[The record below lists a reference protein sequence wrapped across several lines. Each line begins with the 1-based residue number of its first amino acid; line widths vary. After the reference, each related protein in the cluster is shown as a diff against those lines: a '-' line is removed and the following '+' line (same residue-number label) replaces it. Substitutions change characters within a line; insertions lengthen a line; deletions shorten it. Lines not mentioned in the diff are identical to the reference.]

1 MRFYNKL
8 PDMECLSGDTL
19 PAFHVKVEGAE
30 LSKLS
35 MQVILADSR
44 SPNVAVLSKECTAA
58 SGGFAV
64 QLTSED
70 TSRLTE
76 GTYIIHFRLDDQNG
90 LSMRK
95 LVGELY
101 VHSVPIGKEDYNG
114 ADV

>member
-44 SPNVAVLSKECTAA
+44 SPNVAVLSKECTAT
-58 SGGFAV
+58 SDGFTV

-76 GTYIIHFRLDDQNG
+76 GTYIIHFRLDENG